1 MQEARQAAGQ
11 GERPRHQ
18 EDEARRHGGDR
29 VYRGESRKHDEEDR
43 RREHEDE
50 PRTPEGKAA
59 VPADAGVALRHVSSI
74 GGQPKAL
81 SRAKYL
87 AVETFTSGGP
97 LGGPM
102 AGKRDLVSVLD
113 VERDLMGLLELA
125 GNFKNRA
132 KAGETF
138 EPLRG
143 KSLAMIFEK
152 ASTRTR
158 VSFEVGMSQLGG
170 HAVNLSPQDT
180 QLGRGETIADTAKV
194 LSRYVDAIMYRA
206 YRHEDM
212 VELARNATV
221 PVINGLDDLEHPC
234 QIISDLFTI
243 LEFKKKLRGLTI
255 AYVGDGNN
263 VCNSLLLGAA
273 IVGANVSVGC
283 PASNRPS
290 AAIVKH
296 AKRIAEGTNSGVAIV
311 SDPKEAVRG
320 SDIVY
325 TDVWVSMGMEKE
337 KAEREK
343 LFRPYQVNHAL
354 LKHATGDA
362 LVMHCLPA
370 HRGLEIT
377 DDVIDGPR
385 SIVFD
390 QAENRL
396 HAQKAILA
404 RLMGA
409 A

>member
-1 MQEARQAAGQ
+1 VAA
-11 GERPRHQ
+11 
-18 EDEARRHGGDR
+18 
-29 VYRGESRKHDEEDR
+29 
-43 RREHEDE
+43 
-50 PRTPEGKAA
+50 
-59 VPADAGVALRHVSSI
+59 
-74 GGQPKAL
+74 
-81 SRAKYL
+81 
-87 AVETFTSGGP
+87 
-97 LGGPM
+97 
-102 AGKRDLVSVLD
+102 KRDLVSLLD
-113 VERDLMGLLELA
+113 VERDLIGLLELA
-125 GNFKNRA
+125 GTLKNRA

-194 LSRYVDAIMYRA
+194 LSRYVDGIMYRA

-212 VELARNATV
+212 AELARNATV

-234 QIISDLFTI
+234 QIISDLFTV
-243 LEFKKKLRGLTI
+243 LEFKRKFRGLKI

-263 VCNSLLLGAA
+263 VCNSLILGAA
-273 IVGANVSVGC
+273 IVGVHLSVGC
-283 PASNRPS
+283 PPSNRPN
-290 AAIVKH
+290 AGILKQAE
-296 AKRIAEGTNSGVAIV
+296 RIAKGTGSEIQVVTDAKKTVAGADV
-311 SDPKEAVRG
+311 
-320 SDIVY
+320 VY

-343 LFRPYQVNHAL
+343 LFRPYQVNSELLRHA
-354 LKHATGDA
+354 KGEAI
-362 LVMHCLPA
+362 VMHCLPA

-377 DDVIDGPR
+377 DEVIDGPQ
-385 SIVFD
+385 SVVVD

-396 HAQKAILA
+396 HAPTALLT